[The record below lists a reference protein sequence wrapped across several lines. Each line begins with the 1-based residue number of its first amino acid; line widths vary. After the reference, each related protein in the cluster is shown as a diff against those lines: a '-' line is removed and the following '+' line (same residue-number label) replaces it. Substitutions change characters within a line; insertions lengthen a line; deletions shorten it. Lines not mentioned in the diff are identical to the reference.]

1 MADTNTMTDDQ
12 ESLNETAGQ
21 RDPFDLFQEWFALAR
36 QKEPNNP
43 NAMALSTVGQDQ
55 MPNVR
60 MVLLKDV
67 SKGGFV
73 FYTNF
78 ESIKG
83 QELLATPKA
92 ALCFY
97 WKSLQ
102 RQVRIQGEIAEVAEA
117 EADAYFAS
125 RPKDSQIGAWAS
137 IQSSPMEGRFEFEKR
152 IAKFATKYAL
162 SKVDR
167 PPHWSG
173 FRLTPSRM
181 EFWQEKPFRLHDRLA
196 FERSLGGGTAWATS
210 RLYP

>member
-1 MADTNTMTDDQ
+1 MADTSTMT
-12 ESLNETAGQ
+12 ESENNLDEKAGQ
-21 RDPFDLFQEWFALAR
+21 RDPFGLFQEWFALA
-36 QKEPNNP
+36 QEKEPNNP
-43 NAMALSTVGQDQ
+43 NAMALSTVGPDQ

-78 ESIKG
+78 ESAKG
-83 QELLATPKA
+83 RELLATPKA

-125 RPKDSQIGAWAS
+125 RAKDSQIGAWAS
-137 IQSSPMEGRFEFEKR
+137 IQSTPMEGRFEFEKR
-152 IAKFATKYAL
+152 IAKFAAKYAL

-173 FRLTPSRM
+173 FRLTPTRF

-196 FERSLGGGTAWATS
+196 YDRVSGGKEGWSTS

>member
-1 MADTNTMTDDQ
+1 MADSDVKP
-12 ESLNETAGQ
+12 ESADGLAVESG
-21 RDPFDLFQEWFALAR
+21 RDPFVLFDEWFQLAKE
-36 QKEPNNP
+36 KEPNNP
-43 NAMALSTVGQDQ
+43 NAMALSTVGVDQ

-60 MVLLKDV
+60 MVLLKNV
-67 SKGGFV
+67 SADGFV
-73 FYTNF
+73 FYTNY

-102 RQVRIQGEIAEVAEA
+102 RQVRIQGAIAEVSDA
-117 EADAYFAS
+117 EADDYFAS

-137 IQSSPMEGRFEFEKR
+137 EQSRTMEGRFELEKR
-152 IAKFATKYAL
+152 IAKFAAKYAL

-173 FRLTPSRM
+173 FRLHPRRI
-181 EFWQEKPFRLHDRLA
+181 EFWQEKPFRLHDRLV
-196 FERSLGGGTAWATS
+196 FQRDSLKSARWTTEK
-210 RLYP
+210 LFP